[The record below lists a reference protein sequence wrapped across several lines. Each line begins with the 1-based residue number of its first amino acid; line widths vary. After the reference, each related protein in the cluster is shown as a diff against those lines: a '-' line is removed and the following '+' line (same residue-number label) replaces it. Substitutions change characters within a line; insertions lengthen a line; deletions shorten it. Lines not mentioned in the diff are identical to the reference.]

1 MHHFRQYGSGDC
13 GCGPHQ
19 GPFQHMQGGGGS
31 SFGQGMPRRFMRPM
45 VLLLLAEQPVHGY
58 ELMNKL
64 KDFGMGQGLMDPS
77 ILYRMLRH
85 LEDEGM
91 AESTLDDSGSGP
103 ARKVYNLTPEGREM
117 LDFMAAGLDEVT
129 GFLNKFKERYG
140 KLG

>member
-1 MHHFRQYGSGDC
+1 MHHFRQYGPDNC

-19 GPFQHMQGGGGS
+19 GPFQHMHGGS
-31 SFGQGMPRRFMRPM
+31 FSFGLGMPRRFMRPM

-77 ILYRMLRH
+77 VLYRMLRH

-91 AESTLDDSGSGP
+91 TESTLDDSGSGP

-129 GFLNKFKERYG
+129 GFLNQFKERYG